1 MGKSDIH
8 SIPVPHQPD
17 SSLVSVTSPA
27 VKKMFTLVND
37 DVDDVPFADDNENE
51 AQDDHDPNRIEVLD
65 NQAAGHTFD
74 GKNVGK

>member
-1 MGKSDIH
+1 MGKSEIQ
-8 SIPVPHQPD
+8 SIPIHHQ
-17 SSLVSVTSPA
+17 SELNLICVTSPA
-27 VKKMFTLVND
+27 VKKMFTLMSD

-51 AQDDHDPNRIEVLD
+51 VQEDPDPDKIEVLS